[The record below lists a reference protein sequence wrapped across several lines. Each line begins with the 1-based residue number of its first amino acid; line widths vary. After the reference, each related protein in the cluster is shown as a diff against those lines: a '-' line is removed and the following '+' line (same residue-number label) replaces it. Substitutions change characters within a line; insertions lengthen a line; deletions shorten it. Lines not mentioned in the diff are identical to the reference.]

1 MTGIED
7 LRERVLQAEQRFG
20 VLDEQD
26 ANYSERLI
34 ALMNAIEGRFR
45 EQQSEIEQ
53 QAEEIGRQGKELAG
67 LSGRLNRTAEENEQL
82 RGMLL
87 SLLTAIEGGRHDSL
101 AETMRELDCTVSA
114 LLQGSP
120 QEAESRESPS
130 GPVEE
135 SAEAAQAE
143 DGAEAAEPNLS
154 ESETESAPVEAV
166 GLEWDEAFDTGA
178 ADELG
183 ATDEIDATGEMGGAD
198 DTVEAPDADGPDA
211 DPTDDGLDEIAPT
224 DGAPVQEAGV
234 DAVTSGAVDDDTG
247 TAVEGAAPAA
257 PLFMGPEDVEDA
269 EDAEDAETVLVMDD
283 EPNVA
288 APGDAAAE
296 IGAAVAEQDVTAA
309 VEIDE
314 TDVTADADEAGEAAE
329 TADAD
334 GDPIFAQGSAAEPS
348 VADETDV
355 AETAT
360 GETIADETVAEP
372 SVADE
377 TVVDETATEKTATGA
392 DPGPDA
398 AQPCTLDEIMRRVS
412 RLVEEADAAGLPAS
426 EGAEGTASE
435 GAEGAVPE
443 GAEGAASEAEETLGR
458 TATGS

>member
-1 MTGIED
+1 MTGIEE

-87 SLLTAIEGGRHDSL
+87 SLLTAIEGGRRDSL
-101 AETMRELDCTVSA
+101 AETMRELDCTVSN

-120 QEAESRESPS
+120 QDGEPRESPS

-154 ESETESAPVEAV
+154 EGETESAPVEAV

-183 ATDEIDATGEMGGAD
+183 AADEIDATGEMGGAD
-198 DTVEAPDADGPDA
+198 DTVEGPDA
-211 DPTDDGLDEIAPT
+211 DPIDDGLDEIAPT

-247 TAVEGAAPAA
+247 TAVEEAAPAA
-257 PLFMGPEDVEDA
+257 PLFMGPEDVEDV

-296 IGAAVAEQDVTAA
+296 IGAAAAEQDVTAA

-314 TDVTADADEAGEAAE
+314 ADETADADEAGEAAE

-360 GETIADETVAEP
+360 GET
-372 SVADE
+372 
-377 TVVDETATEKTATGA
+377 VVDETATEKTAAGA
-392 DPGPDA
+392 DPGPA
-398 AQPCTLDEIMRRVS
+398 ASQPCTLDEIMRRVS
-412 RLVEEADAAGLPAS
+412 RLVEEADAAGLPAAG
-426 EGAEGTASE
+426 EGAASE
-435 GAEGAVPE
+435 GAEGAVSE

>member
-1 MTGIED
+1 MTGIEE

-87 SLLTAIEGGRHDSL
+87 SLLTAIEGGRRDSL

-120 QEAESRESPS
+120 QDGEPRESPS

-143 DGAEAAEPNLS
+143 DGAAAAEPNLP
-154 ESETESAPVEAV
+154 EGERESAPVEAV

-183 ATDEIDATGEMGGAD
+183 AADEMGGAD
-198 DTVEAPDADGPDA
+198 DTVEGPDADGPDA

-247 TAVEGAAPAA
+247 TAVEEAAPAA
-257 PLFMGPEDVEDA
+257 PLFMGPEEVEDVDDVEDA

-283 EPNVA
+283 EPNVV

-314 TDVTADADEAGEAAE
+314 TADADEAGEAA
-329 TADAD
+329 AA
-334 GDPIFAQGSAAEPS
+334 GSPIFAQGSAAGPS
-348 VADETDV
+348 VVDETDV
-355 AETAT
+355 AQTAID
-360 GETIADETVAEP
+360 GTIADETVAEEAVSEEP
-372 SVADE
+372 DVA
-377 TVVDETATEKTATGA
+377 ETATEETATGEA
-392 DPGPDA
+392 PGPDA
-398 AQPCTLDEIMRRVS
+398 ARPCTLDEIMRRVS
-412 RLVEEADAAGLPAS
+412 RLVEEADAAGLPAA
-426 EGAEGTASE
+426 GEGTASE
-435 GAEGAVPE
+435 GAEGAVSE